1 MPDNNLAGKPFRKIA
16 NELESREWKSPRG
29 KDRWSLTTIKSILTN
44 ERYKGDCLLQKS
56 YSEDFLTK
64 KIRKNSGELP
74 QYYVKNSH
82 TAIIRREVFDLV
94 QEKLKNRRKGVFYKC
109 FLSGKLFCSECGGMY
124 GPKVW
129 HSTDRYKRTVWQCN
143 NKYKSR
149 SRKCSN
155 ITMTEELV
163 KAKFIAMVNRLN
175 QSDNGL
181 VSAMPKLLST
191 NGSGITEFSEDLW
204 YALVEQVL
212 VEKDG
217 ELKFVLRDG
226 CEVR

>member
-1 MPDNNLAGKPFRKIA
+1 
-16 NELESREWKSPRG
+16 
-29 KDRWSLTTIKSILTN
+29 
-44 ERYKGDCLLQKS
+44 
-56 YSEDFLTK
+56 
-64 KIRKNSGELP
+64 
-74 QYYVKNSH
+74 
-82 TAIIRREVFDLV
+82 
-94 QEKLKNRRKGVFYKC
+94 
-109 FLSGKLFCSECGGMY
+109 MY

-163 KAKFIAMVNRLN
+163 KAKFIAMVNRLI

-181 VSAMPKLLST
+181 VSAMQKLLST